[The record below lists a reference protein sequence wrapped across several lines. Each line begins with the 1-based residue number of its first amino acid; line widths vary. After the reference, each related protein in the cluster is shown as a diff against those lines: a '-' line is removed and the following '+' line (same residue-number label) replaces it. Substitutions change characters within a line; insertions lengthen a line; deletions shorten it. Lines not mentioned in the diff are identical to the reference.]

1 MPREKLDT
9 RMLSTGKDGRLF
21 IEVNGAQIF
30 FAEVDTF
37 TTNMT
42 FNSVD
47 VQPVGDLTSYAVPTG
62 VAFNLTFTE
71 MLVRDDVNMK
81 MLLDALH
88 DGKIPS
94 YTFQGVIEAPDGEEQ
109 RIVYRRCMPSGE
121 FGLQNLT
128 PGEVVKRTQTYR
140 VNSVPEYIS
149 TLATR
154 AFGG

>member
-1 MPREKLDT
+1 MAREKLDT
-9 RMLSTGKDGRLF
+9 RLLSTGKDGRLF
-21 IEVNGAQIF
+21 VEVNGTQYF
-30 FAEVDTF
+30 LAEVDTF
-37 TTNMT
+37 ATNMT
-42 FNSVD
+42 VNSVD
-47 VQPVGDLTSYAVPTG
+47 VQPVGDVVSYGVPTG
-62 VAFNLTFTE
+62 VSFTLTYTE

-81 MLLDALH
+81 PLIDAIH
-88 DGKIPS
+88 DGKVPS
-94 YTFQGVIEAPDGEEQ
+94 YTFQGVIEAPDGGEQ

-154 AFGG
+154 AMAG